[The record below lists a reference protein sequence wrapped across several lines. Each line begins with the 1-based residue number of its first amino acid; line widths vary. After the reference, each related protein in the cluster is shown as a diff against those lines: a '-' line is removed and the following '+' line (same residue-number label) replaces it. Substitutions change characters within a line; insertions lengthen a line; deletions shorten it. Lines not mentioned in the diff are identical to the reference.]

1 MISNDIFS
9 NVNNNILVERNNIR
23 NGASSDFRNGKDYL
37 DQIGKK
43 LINEKLN
50 IGVGTIME
58 PFDEDETDAY
68 LFKELNNYSDEP
80 LTFEG
85 ENALGYNPA
94 TYGSMRMN
102 MQYKGSKTGKLPN
115 FYKDFNSNFKRDKID
130 RPYVEMDELRDQ
142 MSSRTKKFQTITY
155 NNDGANNV
163 LSGERHMREVIRDRR
178 KFDKLL
184 TEKYRTVTRNDDDVS
199 GFNRGRQLN
208 MKLVD
213 NTMVESDLKPNETIF
228 NNKLS
233 ILALHYSPYS
243 TVSQDGISDVRIKT
257 QLLGQNK
264 QYSIHTDQ
272 VDRNNY
278 ISDVRFKDSQT
289 QLFAN
294 KQNLNYDPTM
304 NFNNYVGSAK
314 LKDSFVSI
322 NQNGLNAHTYTKM
335 DTNESMRKNLR
346 EDMANQFKFK
356 QGKFERFT
364 QEESRKKSLLSEK
377 MAEQSRVV
385 IKNGMNGI
393 RNGEHFVKTKD
404 SLTGNIQGLNAYA
417 HYQNKD
423 NYENAKMR
431 DISKSLDQRSQNI
444 ERYTN
449 LDSELSNLY
458 DINIDKISINP
469 AQLNITNK
477 TALDRSYTQDA
488 KKENIRAS
496 DTFVNKH
503 VYSAKKKKS
512 HFDNQELSH
521 ETM

>member
-264 QYSIHTDQ
+264 QYST
-272 VDRNNY
+272 
-278 ISDVRFKDSQT
+278 T
-289 QLFAN
+289 
-294 KQNLNYDPTM
+294 
-304 NFNNYVGSAK
+304 
-314 LKDSFVSI
+314 
-322 NQNGLNAHTYTKM
+322 
-335 DTNESMRKNLR
+335 
-346 EDMANQFKFK
+346 
-356 QGKFERFT
+356 
-364 QEESRKKSLLSEK
+364 
-377 MAEQSRVV
+377 
-385 IKNGMNGI
+385 IK
-393 RNGEHFVKTKD
+393 
-404 SLTGNIQGLNAYA
+404 
-417 HYQNKD
+417 
-423 NYENAKMR
+423 
-431 DISKSLDQRSQNI
+431 
-444 ERYTN
+444 
-449 LDSELSNLY
+449 
-458 DINIDKISINP
+458 
-469 AQLNITNK
+469 
-477 TALDRSYTQDA
+477 
-488 KKENIRAS
+488 
-496 DTFVNKH
+496 
-503 VYSAKKKKS
+503 
-512 HFDNQELSH
+512 
-521 ETM
+521 